1 MPGVSPMSS
10 RWRRS
15 SPWPRT
21 ALMIAHC
28 PAFKVSSVGSSFGS
42 CSRPADLS
50 SAGAPLERPPSPG
63 APSSR
68 STPPLPSSAFA
79 ASLLSCVMQ
88 TSSPA
93 LTFNCLSLR
102 VTGASARTSS
112 RTAEKY
118 PSPRELRSGKFLVPN
133 GKTPRAEREVPRPAS
148 YRAESSSSMRRSSFC
163 TLCSV
168 LGPMTLRATCL
179 MAERPFSIAMGMPTM
194 RRIS

>member
-28 PAFKVSSVGSSFGS
+28 PAFRESSVGPSFCS
-42 CSRPADLS
+42 CLRPAGS
-50 SAGAPLERPPSPG
+50 PPASESPATPPSPG
-63 APSSR
+63 EPPSR
-68 STPPLPSSAFA
+68 SAPPSPESTLA
-79 ASLLSCVMQ
+79 ASFFSCVMQ

-118 PSPRELRSGKFLVPN
+118 PSPRELPSGKA
-133 GKTPRAEREVPRPAS
+133 PRAKREVPRPAS
-148 YRAESSSSMRRSSFC
+148 YRAESPSSMRRNSFC

-168 LGPMTLRATCL
+168 LGPMTLRATCFT
-179 MAERPFSIAMGMPTM
+179 AERPFSIAMGMPTM
-194 RRIS
+194 RKIS